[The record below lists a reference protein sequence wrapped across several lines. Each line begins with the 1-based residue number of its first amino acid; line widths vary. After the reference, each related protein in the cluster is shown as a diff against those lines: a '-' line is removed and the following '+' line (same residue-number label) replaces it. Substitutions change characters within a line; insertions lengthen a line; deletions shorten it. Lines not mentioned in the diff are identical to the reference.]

1 MPRSKATVKAS
12 TGRNELAAA
21 IKTARDVMRK
31 DAGLSGDLDRTPQ
44 LAWLLFL
51 KAFDDLERKRALTE
65 RQFRPAIDAPYRW
78 RDWAADPVDGRTGQ
92 VLLDFVNGELL
103 PYLRELR
110 GTGSQDPRDVLAAVF
125 KETFNRMLSGYL
137 LRDVLNVVHRVDFT
151 SSDDIHT
158 MAQLYESMLRE
169 LRTRPATPASS
180 TLLDPSSGSSSSR
193 SIPGWARW
201 CSTPLPAPADSWRR
215 RWSICGRSCEP
226 PRSGASSRP
235 TCEAWRRSRCRSCS
249 G

>member
-1 MPRSKATVKAS
+1 MKAS

-125 KETFNRMLSGYL
+125 PQEL
-137 LRDVLNVVHRVDFT
+137 LEDQASRLRRVQRVPGMVGRVRPQGPRRDRARLEGPDRRHRGRRL
-151 SSDDIHT
+151 
-158 MAQLYESMLRE
+158 QP
-169 LRTRPATPASS
+169 RPQ
-180 TLLDPSSGSSSSR
+180 
-193 SIPGWARW
+193 
-201 CSTPLPAPADSWRR
+201 
-215 RWSICGRSCEP
+215 EP
-226 PRSGASSRP
+226 KSPR
-235 TCEAWRRSRCRSCS
+235 
-249 G
+249 